1 MRGLLVLLA
10 AGLLSACADNGMTVG
25 IRGTIPMDAELIV
38 Q

>member
-10 AGLLSACADNGMTVG
+10 ASMLTACADNGTAVS